1 MTEFEYSNE
10 LEELLESKMDSYDL
24 LEAVLKAI
32 GTEDKI
38 DIFLY
43 VARMHDIPVPE
54 RD

>member
-10 LEELLESKMDSYDL
+10 LEELLKAKMNSYDL
-24 LEAVLKAI
+24 LEDVLRAL

-43 VARMHDIPVPE
+43 IARMNDLTVPE